1 MKRLLLL
8 GMTAA
13 CVLMAPSALQAQGR
27 HSARQELQAAQAAL
41 TAGHQ
46 EQAWQGYRRLAERG
60 NALAQFVVGQFLQ
73 QGWGRPIDQPA
84 ACTWFSKAAGQHV
97 PYAAHLWAD
106 CLAQGIGRQQD
117 IALALSWY
125 QQAADDGHWL
135 SLCSAA
141 RYLIHGQGVAKD
153 VQRGLSMCTR
163 AAQAESPPAML
174 QLAHYYEQ
182 DADVPQD
189 LPRAR
194 YWYEQAAQR
203 QWPEA
208 QYRLGLMLAQGLG
221 GPSQPDAALTWLE
234 SAASAGYAEAYLPT
248 AVLYGN
254 ADVQAETGA
263 LAPDHLAKVYIWVA
277 AAKASKL
284 PASQQALAS
293 TIENQVLAVMPAS
306 WRPELD
312 RKVAAHLAH
321 FATP

>member
-1 MKRLLLL
+1 MKCLRLPGLV
-8 GMTAA
+8 AV
-13 CVLMAPSALQAQGR
+13 CVLMAPGTPQAQSR
-27 HSARQELQAAQAAL
+27 DATQQQLQAAQAAL

-46 EQAWQGYRRLAERG
+46 EQAWQRYHRLAERG

-73 QGWGRPIDQPA
+73 QGWGRPIDQVA
-84 ACTWFSKAAGQHV
+84 ACNWFSKAAGQHV
-97 PYAAHLWAD
+97 PYAEHLWAD
-106 CLAQGIGRQQD
+106 CLAQGIGREQD
-117 IALALSWY
+117 IARALYWY
-125 QQAADDGHWL
+125 ERAANDGHWL

-141 RYLIHGQGVAKD
+141 HYFIHGQGVAKD
-153 VQRGLSMCTR
+153 VQRGLSMCTQ

-174 QLAHYYEQ
+174 QLARYYEQ

-189 LPRAR
+189 LPKAR

-203 QWPEA
+203 QQPEA
-208 QYRLGLMLAQGLG
+208 QYRLGLMLAQGTG
-221 GPSQPDAALTWLE
+221 GPAQADAALTWLE

-254 ADVQAETGA
+254 ADVQADTGA
-263 LAPDHLAKVYIWVA
+263 LAPAHLAKVYLWVE

-284 PASQQALAS
+284 PPPQLALAA

-312 RKVAAHLAH
+312 RKLAAHLAR
-321 FATP
+321 FAPP